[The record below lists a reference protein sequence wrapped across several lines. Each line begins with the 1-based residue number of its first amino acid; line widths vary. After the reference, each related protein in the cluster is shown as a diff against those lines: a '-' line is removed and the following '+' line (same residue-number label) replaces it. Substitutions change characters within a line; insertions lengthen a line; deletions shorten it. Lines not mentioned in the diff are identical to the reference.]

1 SGGDVA
7 VELPALP
14 RLPVRVLLWAGT
26 EEFPPSASLLTDP
39 RAHLHLPLD
48 VLWALTNVLIAD
60 LTRSVT

>member
-1 SGGDVA
+1 

-26 EEFPPSASLLTDP
+26 DEFPPAASLLTDP

-48 VLWALTNVLIAD
+48 VLWALTNLLVSD
-60 LTRSVT
+60 LTRGEG